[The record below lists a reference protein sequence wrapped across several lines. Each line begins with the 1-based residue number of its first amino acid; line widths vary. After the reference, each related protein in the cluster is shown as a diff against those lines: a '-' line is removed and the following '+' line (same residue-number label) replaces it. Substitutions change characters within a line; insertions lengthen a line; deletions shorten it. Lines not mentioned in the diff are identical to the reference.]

1 MGRLFRYSICLMSS
15 AALSLLICGCALETG
30 ESSRVHTTTQEISSQ
45 ISEETIEQTYSD
57 AQAVTS
63 LSTEDV
69 IPEAVQTP
77 RVEGDRLSYTIIN
90 VYSQG
95 DYYTVKISGVKM
107 QDDSSADID
116 MTYINGELYGDF
128 RLDLLKKGELIDSL
142 KINVPRD
149 DRFLILESV
158 TDSLSYGCEL
168 ISNKRVYSADEY
180 PDLLQ
185 LDFHIID
192 EVETPQ
198 YARYF
203 AVFDGKIT
211 EVPVYENGEEVAPRG
226 THPQMKSAGL
236 MIQHLV
242 VEEYYENYTVIKYE
256 YSFDVDN
263 RCLNRKQV
271 KFYGWED

>member
-1 MGRLFRYSICLMSS
+1 MKNVRP
-15 AALSLLICGCALETG
+15 AAFAVLCAAVMTLCACALETG
-30 ESSRVHTTTQEISSQ
+30 EGSRVHTSPPA
-45 ISEETIEQTYSD
+45 EETAPATALTETSSEP
-57 AQAVTS
+57 APATS
-63 LSTEDV
+63 LSPEDV

-77 RVEGDRLSYTIIN
+77 RVEGDRLSYTIVN
-90 VYSQG
+90 VYSAG

-107 QDDSSADID
+107 QDESDSPDID
-116 MTYINGELYGDF
+116 MTYINGVLYGDF
-128 RLDLLKKGELIDSL
+128 RLDLMKKGELIDSL

-168 ISNKRVYSADEY
+168 ISNKREYSADEY

-185 LDFHIID
+185 LDFYMIN

-211 EVPVYENGEEVAPRG
+211 EVPVYENGVEVAPRG

-236 MIQHLV
+236 MVQHLV
-242 VEEYYENYTVIKYE
+242 VEEYAENYTIIKYE
-256 YSFDVDN
+256 YTFDIEN
-263 RCLNRKQV
+263 RCLNRQQV
-271 KFYGWED
+271 KFYGWEN

>member
-1 MGRLFRYSICLMSS
+1 MGRFKHLRLFFA
-15 AALSLLICGCALETG
+15 AALAIMFSGCALETG
-30 ESSRVHTTTQEISSQ
+30 ESSRVHTSAQ
-45 ISEETIEQTYSD
+45 EQTQQVYEPTADESD
-57 AQAVTS
+57 FESAASTS
-63 LSTEDV
+63 LSVEDV
-69 IPEAVQTP
+69 IPDAVQTP

-107 QDDSSADID
+107 QDESAADID

-168 ISNKRVYSADEY
+168 ISNKRVYLADEY

-185 LDFHIID
+185 LDFHIIN

-236 MIQHLV
+236 MVQHLV
-242 VEEYYENYTVIKYE
+242 VEVYYENYTVIKYE
-256 YSFDVDN
+256 YVFDVEN